1 MRRLQCVSVFFAV
14 SLLAVGCNSSTTA
27 PLVASDLYPLTTGSI
42 WTYTS
47 GLADTLSG
55 TDVVSGKEYAVVNG
69 TLFRYLLART
79 NNRGQLL
86 VRETENDPESVLFDF
101 RAPVGSAWSFAASP
115 GSVAPTVTLLSNTDV
130 VTVPAGTYTG
140 CYTFFY
146 DVSGDVAS
154 DITYVVAPGV
164 GLVYV
169 LFHSGVSYSL
179 EKYVPGGS

>member
-1 MRRLQCVSVFFAV
+1 MHRLQCVSFLFALF
-14 SLLAVGCNSSTTA
+14 LLATGCNSTTTA
-27 PLVASDLYPLTTGSI
+27 PIAASDVYPLTTGSV
-42 WTYTS
+42 WKYTS
-47 GLADTLSG
+47 SLADTVSG
-55 TDVVSGKEYAVVNG
+55 TDVISGREYAVIHG
-69 TLFRYLLART
+69 TLFRYLFART

-101 RAPVGSAWSFAASP
+101 QAPVGSAWTAAASP
-115 GSVAPTVTLLSNTDV
+115 GSPAPTVTLVSKTDA

-146 DVSGDVAS
+146 DVSDDIAS

-169 LFHSGVSYSL
+169 LLHSGVSYSL
-179 EKYVPGGS
+179 EQYVPGTS